1 VLQLK
6 PLSDMKVIV
15 NLLFVLF
22 LLITHSS
29 SSPTSKHR
37 PNTPFSAPKYPEWVQ
52 PILDAMVDSV
62 KMDKVLDEARAPDWK
77 PLGLSKQSIKELKEF
92 ADKMATTRRRLEKV
106 LRTSPYHMQRL
117 VDMGRS
123 AGVTVA
129 DGIGKLESHLL
140 EMEKRARDVAG
151 QMKAQMGGEGV
162 DSKNSLSEFKREFK
176 LGNYTV
182 FMDYRIR
189 SP

>member
-62 KMDKVLDEARAPDWK
+62 KMDKVLDQARAPDWK
-77 PLGLSKQSIKELKEF
+77 PLGLSKQSIKELEEF

-117 VDMGRS
+117 LDMG
-123 AGVTVA
+123 VTIA
-129 DGIGKLESHLL
+129 EGIDRLESDLL
-140 EMEKRARDVAG
+140 KMEKKARDVAR
-151 QMKAQMGGEGV
+151 QMKVQMGEGA
-162 DSKNSLSEFKREFK
+162 DSMNSLIEFKKEFR

-182 FMDYRIR
+182 FMDYKRRLRR

>member
-1 VLQLK
+1 
-6 PLSDMKVIV
+6 
-15 NLLFVLF
+15 
-22 LLITHSS
+22 
-29 SSPTSKHR
+29 
-37 PNTPFSAPKYPEWVQ
+37 
-52 PILDAMVDSV
+52 
-62 KMDKVLDEARAPDWK
+62 
-77 PLGLSKQSIKELKEF
+77 
-92 ADKMATTRRRLEKV
+92 
-106 LRTSPYHMQRL
+106 MQRL

-140 EMEKRARDVAG
+140 EMENKARDVAR
-151 QMKAQMGGEGV
+151 QMKVQMGGEGA
-162 DSKNSLSEFKREFK
+162 DSKNSLIEFKREFK